1 MSFQLIVKPK
11 AEEDIELGRDYYNAI
26 RTQLGRDY
34 LLELDRS
41 FELILSNP
49 FRRAAEFKEVR
60 RLHLQRFPYVISRLV
75 EGELIVVIA
84 VTHNRRQSREW
95 KSRLT

>member
-1 MSFQLIVKPK
+1 MTCQLIVKAK
-11 AEEDIELGRDYYNAI
+11 AEEDIAFGRDFYHDI
-26 RTQLGRDY
+26 RPKLARDY
-34 LLELDRS
+34 LLEIDRCI
-41 FELILSNP
+41 ELILSNP
-49 FRRAAEFKEVR
+49 LRRATAFKEIR
-60 RLHLQRFPYVISRLV
+60 RLHLQRFPYVISYII